1 MQAIAEAAHREVAS
15 IGGSDSVSSMHQ
27 GVVAM
32 IRTGIYRPAWLGAA
46 LSVLAVGAVI
56 GPVRAADPAPA
67 AAAPAQDAAAQKVLI
82 GMADFIARA
91 PGLSLT
97 LRSNYDAIQEDGQ
110 RIEFGERRRIVMQ
123 RPDKLRV
130 EVERS
135 DGERGG
141 LTYDGRWLTAFN
153 ATENVFARTEK
164 VADLDQMLV
173 YIVRDLK
180 VTFPLAR
187 MLTTGFPLY
196 VEKRAA
202 DVTLVEESTLF
213 DVPTDHLAIRTQD
226 VDLQLWIAKGPEPL
240 PRRVVITYKNAPGEP
255 QFRADLFDWKIA
267 PGVDSAEFSFVPPA
281 GAEQVMLLAPQNPT
295 AMPTTSTGD
304 SP

>member
-1 MQAIAEAAHREVAS
+1 MFRIKKHR
-15 IGGSDSVSSMHQ
+15 H
-27 GVVAM
+27 
-32 IRTGIYRPAWLGAA
+32 AWLAA
-46 LSVLAVGAVI
+46 VQPVLAMVAVA
-56 GPVRAADPAPA
+56 GPALAADPAPTVT
-67 AAAPAQDAAAQKVLI
+67 APAQDAAARKLLI

-97 LRSNYDAIQEDGQ
+97 MRSNYDAIQGDGQ

-123 RPDKLRV
+123 RPDRLRV

-135 DGERGG
+135 DGERGS

-153 ATENVFARTEK
+153 ATENVYARTEK
-164 VADLDQMLV
+164 VSNLDQVLV

-187 MLTTGFPLY
+187 MLTTEFPAY

-202 DVTLVEESTLF
+202 DVTLVEVSTLF
-213 DVPTDHLAIRTQD
+213 DVPTDHLAIRTKE
-226 VDLQLWIAKGPEPL
+226 VDLQLWIAQGPEPL
-240 PRRVVITYKNAPGEP
+240 PRRVVITYKNSPGEP

-267 PGVDSAEFSFVPPA
+267 PRVDAAEFQFVPPA
-281 GAEQVMLLAPQNPT
+281 GAEQVTLLAPLNPT
-295 AMPTTSTGD
+295 AMPTTPTGD